1 MSRPEELPVL
11 EAIEDVI
18 ARIQALAS
26 HPGLTKLDAKAVK
39 GSLGPFQFL
48 HDKHTPDGRTLA
60 TPRGDREDAP
70 CRGN

>member
-1 MSRPEELPVL
+1 MSWSEDLSVL

-18 ARIQALAS
+18 ARIQALAA
-26 HPGLTKLDAKAVK
+26 HPGLTRCDAKAIK
-39 GSLGPFQFL
+39 GSLGPFRFL
-48 HDKHTPDGRTLA
+48 RTKHRPDGRTMA